1 MTDLR
6 QQLQATLGD
15 AYALERELLGGGM
28 SRVFVAM
35 DAALNRRV
43 VVKVLSPELA
53 QGISAERFAREI
65 KVAAAL
71 QDPHIVPVH
80 SAGESGGLP
89 YYTMPFVE
97 GESLR
102 ARLLRGTVPFND
114 AVGIL
119 RDVALALEYAHAH
132 GVVHRDIKPEN
143 VLLAGRTAVVADFG
157 IAKAVSAARTGAP
170 EVRDGTLTSIGQSL
184 GTPAY
189 MAPEQVAGETID
201 NRSDLYAW
209 GVMAYEVL
217 AGRHPFADKASASQL
232 MAAQLSERPAPL
244 IEKKPGIPPP
254 IAALVMSCLE
264 KLPDLRPQGASDVV
278 SALDAIQSPS
288 AASGSGPAFAQHSP
302 ARSRRTLVAAIGGA
316 AIAVAVVALFLSQQG
331 RSSSPSTAAPAA
343 GALTIAVLPFEN
355 LGDSADLYFADGIT
369 DAVRG
374 KLTSLSGV
382 GVIARASSAQYART
396 TKLPPEIANELGV
409 RYLLTGTVR
418 FAGSGAG
425 RRVQVSPEL
434 VEIAD
439 GQPQSRWQE
448 PFDAEVKDVFQVQG
462 EIAGKVAEA
471 MRLALGGGAQQQ
483 LAQPLTN
490 DPAAYDAYLRGE
502 AAWNAGTNTDPATL
516 RRAIPYFEQA
526 IARDS
531 TMTEAWGALSRARSL
546 LYNNGTPT
554 TQLQTGALAAARR
567 AVALEPNGAAGHRA
581 MGWYYR
587 VVSSNTAVQS
597 LQEFELALSAAP
609 ASVAILTDV
618 ANVKDDLG
626 RFDESVRDREA
637 AIRLDPRNPRLLQ
650 GQARTL
656 LRLRRI
662 PEARAAAERALV
674 LGSTS
679 LQAVM
684 ARLLAEAAS
693 GNLAG
698 ARQVIAAAAR
708 DIPEPRVLAY
718 VGAYWDMGWVLDSAS
733 ATHLLA
739 LGPDAFDDD
748 RGQWGLV
755 RAQQYHLRGDNVQA
769 RAWGDTAARH
779 LEAQLQEAPLDA
791 QRHILRGWALVF
803 SGRGQEGIAES
814 ARGLALAR
822 ADSTSVWSVAHGYL
836 NYVAARTSLV
846 AGDKGRAIEL
856 LAESM
861 RLRYFVSPAW
871 LRIDPTWNPVRGDSR
886 FERLLNAP

>member
-1 MTDLR
+1 MSDLR

-35 DAALNRRV
+35 DATLNRRV

-89 YYTMPFVE
+89 FYTMPFVE

-102 ARLLRGTVPFND
+102 ARLMRGSVPFNE

-184 GTPAY
+184 GTPGY

-201 NRSDLYAW
+201 HRSDLYAW
-209 GVMAYEVL
+209 GVMAYEML
-217 AGRHPFADKASASQL
+217 AGRHPFADKSSASQL

-244 IEKKPGIPPP
+244 VEKKPGIPPP
-254 IAALVMSCLE
+254 IAALVTRCLE
-264 KLPDLRPQGASDVV
+264 KIPDLRPQGASDVV
-278 SALDAIQSPS
+278 AALDAI
-288 AASGSGPAFAQHSP
+288 H
-302 ARSRRTLVAAIGGA
+302 
-316 AIAVAVVALFLSQQG
+316 
-331 RSSSPSTAAPAA
+331 SPSTASGPVPAVSPAPLGSRRTVVTALGLAA
-343 GALTIAVLPFEN
+343 VAVGAVVVFLTQRDRATSGSSATPVSNPMTIAVLPFEN

-396 TKLPPEIANELGV
+396 TKLPPQIATELGV

-418 FAGSGAG
+418 FAGSGVG

-471 MRLALGGGAQQQ
+471 MRVALGGGAQQQ

-502 AAWNAGTNTDPATL
+502 AAWNAGANTDPASL
-516 RRAIPYFEQA
+516 RRAILFFEQA
-526 IARDS
+526 VARDS
-531 TMTEAWGALSRARSL
+531 AMTEAWGALSRARSL

-554 TQLQTGALAAARR
+554 AQLQQGALAAARR
-567 AVALEPNGAAGHRA
+567 ALALEPNGAAGHRA

-587 VVSSNTAVQS
+587 VVTRDPATS
-597 LQEFELALSAAP
+597 LKEFELALRAAP
-609 ASVAILTDV
+609 ATVALLTDV
-618 ANVKDDLG
+618 ANTKDDLG

-637 AIRLDPRNPRLLQ
+637 AIRLDPRNSRLLT

-662 PEARAAAERALV
+662 PEARVTAERARA
-674 LGSTS
+674 LGPTS
-679 LQAVM
+679 LVAIT
-684 ARLLAEAAS
+684 ARLLTEAAS

-708 DIPEPRVLAY
+708 DIPVSRVLAY
-718 VGAYWDMGWVLDSAS
+718 VGTYWDMAWVLDSANVQQ
-733 ATHLLA
+733 LLV
-739 LGPDAFDDD
+739 LGPDAYDND
-748 RGQWGLV
+748 RGQLGIV
-755 RAQQYHLRGDNVQA
+755 RAQLYHLVGDSVQA

-779 LEAQLQEAPLDA
+779 LEAQLRETPLDA
-791 QRHILRGWALVF
+791 QRHVIRGWALAF
-803 SGRGQEGIAES
+803 ARRGQEGMSQS

-822 ADSTSVWSVAHGYL
+822 ADTTAKWSVVNAYFA
-836 NYVAARTSLV
+836 YVAARTALV
-846 AGDKGRAIEL
+846 AGDKGKAIEL

-861 RLRYFVSPAW
+861 QLRYFVSPEW
-871 LRIDPTWNPVRGDSR
+871 LRIDPTWNSVRGDPR
-886 FERLLNAP
+886 FEKLLTAP